1 MTNAASIKAQLKN
14 EAQEQSKTLQDILT
28 IYGLERT
35 IYRLSISKY
44 AKNFTLKGGIFLY
57 ALFDGNYSRSTL
69 DIDLL
74 ANKTSNTIENM
85 RNIFSYIFSI
95 EVNDAINFDLGTLKA
110 EEISASKKISWSK
123 HINSWFL
130 GKNKNSSIH

>member
-1 MTNAASIKAQLKN
+1 MTNAASIKARLKN

-110 EEISASKKISWSK
+110 EEISPSKKI
-123 HINSWFL
+123 L
-130 GKNKNSSIH
+130 E